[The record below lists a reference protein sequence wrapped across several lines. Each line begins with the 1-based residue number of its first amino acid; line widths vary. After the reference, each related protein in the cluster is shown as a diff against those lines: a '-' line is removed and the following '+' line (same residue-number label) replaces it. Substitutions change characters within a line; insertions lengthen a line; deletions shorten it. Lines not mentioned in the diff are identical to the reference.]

1 MSWLIKIT
9 DSHVTDGQTEKSEM
23 ETVAEICGTEND
35 YKIVYDEQGE
45 ELKGCVS
52 TVHVT
57 DGKCVQITRT
67 GSYNTEMK
75 MEKGKR
81 NQCCYVTPVGQITM
95 GIFTSRVISEFS
107 ENSIT
112 LDFTYT
118 LDFNNELVSR
128 NRVKIEAQNKEAK

>member
-1 MSWLIKIT
+1 MSWLITIT

-23 ETVAEICGTEND
+23 ETVAEINGTESD
-35 YKIVYDEQGE
+35 YTIVYDEQGE
-45 ELKGCVS
+45 ELKGCRT

-57 DGKCVQITRT
+57 DGNRVQITRT
-67 GSYNTEMK
+67 GSYNTEMT

-81 NQCCYVTPVGQITM
+81 SQCCYVTPIGQIAM
-95 GIFTSRVISEFS
+95 GIYTSRVISDFN
-107 ENSIT
+107 ENSIL

-128 NRVKIEAQNKEAK
+128 NRVKIEAQNREAK